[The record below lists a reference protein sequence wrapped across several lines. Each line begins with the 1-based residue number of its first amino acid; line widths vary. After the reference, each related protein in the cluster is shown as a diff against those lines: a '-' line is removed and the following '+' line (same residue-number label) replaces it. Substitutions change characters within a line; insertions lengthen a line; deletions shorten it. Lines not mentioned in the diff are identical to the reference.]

1 MIYNGRVFKLGDGF
15 VHELFAVVIFVI
27 AYALIVTEKINRTIV
42 ALLAAVIM
50 VFFGVFSDPTQIFGE
65 YIDFNTIFLL
75 MGMMIFV
82 SIIKKSGIFEYLG
95 TIALNLSKGSLLR
108 LYIYLTTIVA
118 LVSSVL
124 DNVTTILVIVP
135 ITLAVCDTIE
145 VDPTPFVLGEIFSSN
160 IGGASSLIG
169 DPPNIMIGS
178 AGDLSFTDFLVNL
191 GPVLLIIF
199 VVSNA
204 MLIFL
209 FRKTLFQKK
218 KDINSFHMGN
228 PLKHNKRNFMIS
240 VYLLIITVVLF
251 VLQEAIHVPSSM
263 IAILAA
269 MLAALLI
276 KPTDIEK
283 SFSKIEWTTLLFFV
297 GLFIMVG
304 GLEETGVLDQLANLM
319 LTLSKGSFKTSEMLF
334 LNVSGFASAF
344 VDNIPYTATMI
355 PIVESMQEINP
366 VVYANLN
373 PIWWALSLGACLGG
387 NGTAIGASA
396 NVVGLAILKKSSNKP
411 LKFIKFM
418 GYGMLVLVVSLLI
431 ASAYLL
437 IFF

>member
-1 MIYNGRVFKLGDGF
+1 M
-15 VHELFAVVIFVI
+15 HELFAIIVFIA
-27 AYALIVTEKINRTIV
+27 AYAMIVTEKINRTII
-42 ALLAAVIM
+42 ALLGAVAM
-50 VFFGVFSDPTQIFGE
+50 VFLGVFSEPAQIFSE

-95 TIALNLSKGSLLR
+95 TVALKLSKGSILR
-108 LYIYLTTIVA
+108 LYIYLTAIVA
-118 LVSSVL
+118 VVSAVL

-135 ITLAVCDTIE
+135 ITLAVCDSIE

-178 AGDLSFTDFLVNL
+178 AANLSFMDFIVNL
-191 GPVLLIIF
+191 GPVLIIIF
-199 VVSNA
+199 LVSNA
-204 MLIFL
+204 LLILL
-209 FRKTLFQKK
+209 FKKTLVQEKK
-218 KDINSFHMGN
+218 NLDAVNMGD
-228 PLKHNKRNFMIS
+228 PLKNNRKNFNIS
-240 VYLLIITVVLF
+240 VFLLIITIILF
-251 VLQEAIHVPSSM
+251 ILQEVIRVPSSM

-269 MLAALLI
+269 MLAAILI
-276 KPTDIEK
+276 KPTNIEK
-283 SFSKIEWTTLLFFV
+283 SFSKIEWATLLFFV

-304 GLEETGVLDQLANLM
+304 GLEETGVLDQLANFM
-319 LTLSKGSFKTSEMLF
+319 LTLSKGSFTTSKLLF

-355 PIVESMQEINP
+355 PIVESMKEFNP
-366 VVYANLN
+366 VLYGNLD

-396 NVVGLAILKKSSNKP
+396 NVVGLAILKKSSAKP
-411 LKFIKFM
+411 LKFVKFM
-418 GYGMLVLVVSLLI
+418 LYGMLILVVSLLI
-431 ASAYLL
+431 SSVYLL
-437 IFF
+437 LFF